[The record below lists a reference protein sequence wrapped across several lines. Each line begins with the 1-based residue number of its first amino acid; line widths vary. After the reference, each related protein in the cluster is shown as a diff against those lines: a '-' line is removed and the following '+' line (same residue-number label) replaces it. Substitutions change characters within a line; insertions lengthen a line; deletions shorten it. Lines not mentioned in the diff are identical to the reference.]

1 MNAGT
6 LKHLITLQFMS
17 GNDDRWFLS
26 EELNSLK
33 GVNALVR
40 PNPTQPRVSSELECN
55 ISQYASVAPDLVNSI
70 VIIIATAGSI
80 AGIASLV
87 WSILK
92 DKSNHQRNGRIE
104 KILVKSESRQVEI
117 TGAFSKDEIIEIL
130 RASAT
135 VTDSN
140 QASKWLRQKQNNFD
154 AQNISQRLMILADAL
169 PKYRRLLKLYERDDA
184 LEPWQK
190 ADYACYRSRTRSL
203 EIQFNNL
210 SRRLR
215 KLQEELSVLQHQNKK
230 RLRENL

>member
-1 MNAGT
+1 MGKA
-6 LKHLITLQFMS
+6 
-17 GNDDRWFLS
+17 
-26 EELNSLK
+26 
-33 GVNALVR
+33 
-40 PNPTQPRVSSELECN
+40 
-55 ISQYASVAPDLVNSI
+55 
-70 VIIIATAGSI
+70 
-80 AGIASLV
+80 ASLV

-104 KILVKSESRQVEI
+104 KILVKSDSRQVEI
-117 TGAFSKDEIIEIL
+117 TGAFSKDEIIEIV

-190 ADYACYRSRTRSL
+190 ADYARYRSRTRSL
-203 EIQFNNL
+203 EIEFNNL

-215 KLQEELSVLQHQNKK
+215 KLKEELSVLQHQNKK